1 MKNRNVSVDLFRFL
15 AALSIMFL
23 HTCWGLDDSLLNA
36 YPIIGIVIGRYPV
49 ILFFTIS
56 GYYCFL
62 QISKGRNAAKTQIRS
77 LLKVY
82 CVWTVVYYLMSFVL
96 NVAAGHEPVGKFFAE
111 RVLYFFTEG
120 SYPHLWYVVSLIYV
134 MILICLVYEL
144 CGEQGIRILAA
155 VSMILFMIGVLGT
168 SYLPLGEQI
177 PVLGDFYGWKYYFV
191 FRNIFCLGLPGVM
204 FGYYIVRLL
213 PVIEKR
219 PKLAETGFFIT
230 SVLGMIEGM
239 IVIQKGWISDFPSM
253 FLMPFVLIFGM
264 SCLIRHPLGQLES
277 HAVFLK
283 RMSSYIYFV
292 HPAVIAVLGFLLQ
305 VTGAPFLLD
314 GLYHCCGAGVMLRNH
329 FDEDKKTVDKAVYLE
344 ESGEKEDEKSDQ
356 DLGRSAVCRCFIRGN
371 SRMYQRHEGKK
382 GVLSVSV

>member
-23 HTCWGLDDSLLNA
+23 HTCWGLDDSLLDA

-144 CGEQGIRILAA
+144 CGEKGIRILAA

-204 FGYYIVRLL
+204 FGAVCTDLWNVL
-213 PVIEKR
+213 SDQ
-219 PKLAETGFFIT
+219 T
-230 SVLGMIEGM
+230 SVRAVRKSCG
-239 IVIQKGWISDFPSM
+239 
-253 FLMPFVLIFGM
+253 IFKKDVVVYLFCTSGGDR
-264 SCLIRHPLGQLES
+264 SARI
-277 HAVFLK
+277 FT
-283 RMSSYIYFV
+283 
-292 HPAVIAVLGFLLQ
+292 
-305 VTGAPFLLD
+305 TGDRCAPFLLD